1 MFLFKIVRRV
11 ISAILLLAIIIPSFV
26 AYRVWSTGHGAQ
38 AIKSDVIV
46 VLGAAQYD
54 GRPSDVLAARLKTAE
69 VIYKAHLAPKIFTVG
84 ASEKGD
90 RFTEAQASRNYLIAH
105 GISAKSVT
113 EISRGIDTL
122 SSTQGYVDAM
132 NKQGLTKAIIVTD
145 EFHCLRALTM
155 ARDLKISATCAPTIS
170 GPASKS
176 SSSLSYLVRETGAY
190 LAYVTVGRHGIHLT
204 DQVK

>member
-1 MFLFKIVRRV
+1 VFLFKLVRRI
-11 ISAILLLAIIIPSFV
+11 ISSILLLAVIIPSFV

-38 AIKSDVIV
+38 GIKSDVIV

-54 GRPSDVLAARLKTAE
+54 GRPSDVLEARLKTA
-69 VIYKAHLAPKIFTVG
+69 KTTFQAHLAPRIFTVG

-90 RFTEAQASRNYLIAH
+90 RFTEAQASRNWLIAH
-105 GISAKSVT
+105 GISAKAVT

-122 SSTQGYVDAM
+122 SSTQGYVDLM
-132 NKQGLTKAIIVTD
+132 NREHLTKAIIVTD
-145 EFHCLRALTM
+145 EYHCLRALTM
-155 ARDLKISATCAPTIS
+155 ARDLKISATCVPTLS

-176 SSSLSYLVRETGAY
+176 SSSLNYLVRETGAY

>member
-1 MFLFKIVRRV
+1 MFLFKIIRRI
-11 ISAILLLAIIIPSFV
+11 ISTILLLAIIVPSFV
-26 AYRVWSTGHGAQ
+26 AYRVWSTGHGAHG
-38 AIKSDVIV
+38 ITSDVIV

-54 GRPSDVLAARLKTAE
+54 GRPSDVLEARLKTAK
-69 VIYKAHLAPKIFTVG
+69 VIYQAHLAPRIFTVG

-105 GISAKSVT
+105 GISPKAVT
-113 EISRGIDTL
+113 QISRGVDTL
-122 SSTQGYVDAM
+122 SSTQGYVDLM
-132 NKQGLTKAIIVTD
+132 NKEGFTKAIIVTD

-155 ARDLKISATCAPTIS
+155 ARDLKITATCAPTIS

-176 SSSLSYLVRETGAY
+176 SSSLNYLIRETGAY